1 MKKMSKITTLLL
13 ALMTVLMMSQ
23 AAFAE
28 SYDGGTFSY
37 NGSSISNSKAA
48 ATIDQAISN
57 LEPGDSMTFTFTYK
71 NDSENSTE
79 WYLENQV
86 VHTLE
91 EKSAATRDGG
101 YTYELVNNG
110 KKEGRVV
117 IFSSKAVAGQES
129 ENPDKSDQGLK
140 SATNATGDWLY
151 IDTLAAGQ
159 SGSTTLT
166 VALDGESQANSY
178 QTASGQLRI
187 AYGVED
193 TAVGE
198 DIIKHRKGVDTGD
211 TNNLIIPVA
220 AFIGAMIL
228 LILAILSYRKDRKDG
243 EEA

>member
-13 ALMTVLMMSQ
+13 ALMTVLMMCQ

-71 NDSENSTE
+71 NDSDVSTE

-86 VHTLE
+86 VKTLE
-91 EKSAATRDGG
+91 EQGGVNGG

-117 IFSSKAVAGQES
+117 IFSSKAVAGQSS
-129 ENPDKSDQGLK
+129 ENPDKTDQGLK

-178 QTASGQLRI
+178 QNTNGQLRI

-198 DIIKHRKGVDTGD
+198 DIIKHKGVNTGD
-211 TNNLIIPVA
+211 TTNLIVPVA

>member
-1 MKKMSKITTLLL
+1 MKRINKITTLLL

-28 SYDGGTFSY
+28 TYDGGTFSY
-37 NGSSISNSKAA
+37 NGSSISNSKANA
-48 ATIDQAISN
+48 SIDQAISN
-57 LEPGDSMTFTFTYK
+57 LEPGDSITFTFTYK
-71 NDSENSTE
+71 NNSDVSTE

-86 VHTLE
+86 IKTLE
-91 EKSAATRDGG
+91 ESSKDAKDGG
-101 YTYELVNNG
+101 YTYELINNG

-117 IFSSKAVAGQES
+117 IFSSKAVAGKAEQ
-129 ENPDKSDQGLK
+129 NPDKSDQGLK

-159 SGSTTLT
+159 SGTTTLT
-166 VALDGESQANSY
+166 VALDGESQANNY
-178 QTASGQLRI
+178 QTTNGQLRI

-211 TNNLIIPVA
+211 TTNLILPAA
-220 AFIGAMIL
+220 AFIGAAIL

>member
-1 MKKMSKITTLLL
+1 MKRMSKITTLLL

-71 NDSENSTE
+71 NDSDASTE

-86 VHTLE
+86 VRTLE
-91 EKSAATRDGG
+91 EQGGVNGG

-117 IFSSKAVAGQES
+117 IFSSKAVAGQSS
-129 ENPDKSDQGLK
+129 ENPDKTDQGLK

-159 SGSTTLT
+159 SGTTTLT

-178 QTASGQLRI
+178 QNTNGQLRI

-198 DIIKHRKGVDTGD
+198 DIIKHKGVNTGD
-211 TNNLIIPVA
+211 TTNLIVPVA

>member
-1 MKKMSKITTLLL
+1 MKRINKITTLLL

-71 NDSENSTE
+71 NDSDASTE

-86 VHTLE
+86 VRTLE
-91 EKSAATRDGG
+91 AQGGVNGG

-117 IFSSKAVAGQES
+117 IFSSKAVAGQSS
-129 ENPDKSDQGLK
+129 ENPDKTDQGLK

-159 SGSTTLT
+159 SGTTTLT

-178 QTASGQLRI
+178 QNTNGQLRI

-198 DIIKHRKGVDTGD
+198 DIIKHKGVDTGD
-211 TNNLIIPVA
+211 TTNLIIPVA